1 MEEIWKDIE
10 GYDGRYSVSNLGSVR
25 SNSHTFNYF
34 WRGKWI
40 TKTTRTKILR
50 PGVGGGYLFVILRH
64 DNESKPHSIHRL
76 VASAFLSNPESLP
89 CVNHID
95 GNKLNNKVTNLEWCT
110 AEYNAKHALQLGLS
124 KLPNPGHLVQCVE
137 TGVIYSSQTAA
148 GKAYGVSQAAIR
160 NSIIEGSTFRGLHFI
175 EISKESL

>member
-50 PGVGGGYLFVILRH
+50 PGVGGGYLFVILTH
-64 DNESKPHSIHRL
+64 NKKSKSCSVHRL
-76 VASAFLSNPESLP
+76 VASAFLPNPESLP
-89 CVNHID
+89 FVNHID
-95 GNKLNNKVTNLEWCT
+95 GNKFNNIVTNLEWCT
-110 AEYNAKHALQLGLS
+110 AEYNAKHAIQLGLS
-124 KLPNPGHLVQCVE
+124 TLPNPGHLVQCVE
-137 TGVIYSSQTAA
+137 TGVIYSSQSAA
-148 GKAYGVSQAAIR
+148 GRAYGVTQAAIR
-160 NSIIEGSTFRGLHFI
+160 NSMVEGTAFRGLHFI
-175 EISKESL
+175 EITKESL